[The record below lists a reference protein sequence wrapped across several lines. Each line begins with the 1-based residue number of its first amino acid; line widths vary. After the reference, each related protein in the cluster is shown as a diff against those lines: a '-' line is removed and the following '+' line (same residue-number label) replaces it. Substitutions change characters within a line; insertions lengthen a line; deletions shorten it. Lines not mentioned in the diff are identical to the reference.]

1 MKVKAKDIVVTLFM
15 SLGLP
20 LSLGLAG
27 TPSSEAGSGIEGVI
41 LISPWMPGPAREGM
55 PESQPLANMTWTV
68 QSEKGLVV
76 SFTTDKEG
84 RFRVPLP
91 PGHYT
96 VTRQGRT
103 SGVGHFGPFDVEVAP
118 GKMTTVEWKCDSGI
132 R

>member
-1 MKVKAKDIVVTLFM
+1 MKVKAKGIVVTVCML
-15 SLGLP
+15 LGLSSP
-20 LSLGLAG
+20 LGLAG
-27 TPSSEAGSGIEGVI
+27 TASGDAGSGIEGVI
-41 LISPWMPGPAREGM
+41 LVTPAMPGPAREGV
-55 PESQPLANMTWTV
+55 PESKPLANMTWTV
-68 QSEKGLVV
+68 QNEKGAVA
-76 SFTTDKEG
+76 SFTTDGEG
-84 RFRVPLP
+84 RFRVSLP

>member
-1 MKVKAKDIVVTLFM
+1 MKVKEIVVTLLM
-15 SLGLP
+15 SLAFP
-20 LSLGLAG
+20 SSLGLAG

-41 LISPWMPGPAREGM
+41 LVSPWMPGPAREGM
-55 PESQPLANMTWTV
+55 PESKPLANMTWTV
-68 QSEKGLVV
+68 QNERGEVA
-76 SFTTDKEG
+76 SFTTDGEG
-84 RFRVPLP
+84 RFRVSLP

-96 VTRQGRT
+96 VTRQKRA